1 MKKTIFTTLILTLA
15 FASSFAGISVYFF
28 SGKIEILE
36 KGKQPRQIIAINEA
50 IAETASLRLAEHAE
64 IILKDKSGQFA
75 IIHKVGDFSPEQIQE
90 QFKLQ
95 KGKGLVSS
103 LAGFLGTQFTEKKDD
118 IRKMSESYMKQ
129 KGGVTRAGSSYPLML
144 WPPYGSLYDT
154 TDVRFV
160 WNAAPGVKKY
170 EFVVFGG
177 EDANN
182 PVQLSKTLETDTF
195 MDVNFKDFASDK
207 DYYFSWV
214 AYPEGDPNYTRYT
227 FKLTSNGTLQ
237 KLEQEVNEIAAK
249 ESTEEARLLVKAI
262 AYEKAGLA
270 GRAEDIYSELLKKY
284 NSNINQ
290 QLYSLFKIRNNI
302 VSGKSGR

>member
-1 MKKTIFTTLILTLA
+1 MKKTTTLLFLLCIA
-15 FASSFAGISVYFF
+15 IIQSYAGISIYFF
-28 SGKIEILE
+28 SGKVEVIE
-36 KGKQPRQIIAINEA
+36 KGKLPRSVYSINEV
-50 IAETASLRLAEHAE
+50 ISDVASLRLAENAE
-64 IILKDKSGQFA
+64 VILKDNAGQFA
-75 IIHKVGDFSPEQIQE
+75 VIHKAGDFSAEQIKE
-90 QFKLQ
+90 QFRLQ

-103 LAGFLGTQFTEKKDD
+103 LAGFLGTQFTEKHDD

-129 KGGVTRAGSSYPLML
+129 KGGVTRAGSSFPLML

-154 TDVRFV
+154 TYVRFI
-160 WNAAPGVKKY
+160 WTSSPSAKKY

-182 PVQLSKTLETDTF
+182 PVQISKTLETDTF
-195 MDVNFKDFASDK
+195 MDVNFQDFAADK

-237 KLEQEVNEIAAK
+237 KLDKEVNELSSK
-249 ESTEEARLLVKAI
+249 ESNEESKLLVKAI
-262 AYEKAGLA
+262 AYEKAGLV
-270 GRAEDIYSELLKKY
+270 GKAENVYGDLLKRY

-302 VSGKSGR
+302 FSATYTK